1 MSMLQKS
8 IVMVSR
14 KIPFFKSWAPNWFVK
29 LFLFFMTLPGIAIFF
44 LPLTNIEAARGY
56 YGCETGDIQFSV
68 ILFYAG
74 YVGFYSLERRFF
86 SFLAAKEY
94 LLLFVSLQ
102 IINSLICYLTHEL
115 YILFPIRFL
124 QGVLFACN
132 VNLSLTLFFSRLGSE
147 RGREISF
154 SIFFGLLICA
164 APINNLLTAEMIDSY
179 NFNIIY
185 KGAIFA
191 YVPCL
196 IFLALTM
203 NHYRSDKRF
212 PLYKLD
218 FQSFILL
225 SVSLILFG
233 YIMIFGQQYYWFEDQ
248 RIILS
253 VIGIFILSLIMLI
266 RFRAMKRPYIDLRV
280 FKYRNFIIGLVFL
293 LILYI
298 CRFASGIANAY
309 FITALHFDPFYLSF
323 VNIFNLVG
331 LITGVILACGMI
343 IRKTKIRYIW
353 FLGFSLLLLFHVL
366 MYFSFDIEANAF
378 NYFIPLFLQGLGV
391 GILMVPTI
399 IYIISA
405 VPFSIGPSAAATAL
419 TIRYIG
425 FCSSIAL
432 INFFQLFGKSRH
444 YNAFQD
450 HLSRTDP
457 MVKDFFHKASKNLER
472 KGVYKSHLLKASD
485 KLLLRKVEAQTQL
498 RFSMDYYEMMSFVLL
513 LTLLLILLF
522 PYLNKTI
529 LHLKSK
535 RLSPA

>member
-1 MSMLQKS
+1 MTR
-8 IVMVSR
+8 R
-14 KIPFFKSWAPNWFVK
+14 KIPFFKNWAPDWFVK
-29 LFLFFMTLPGIAIFF
+29 FFLFLMTLPGIAIFF

-86 SFLAAKEY
+86 SFLAAREY

-102 IINSLICYLTHEL
+102 IFNSLICYLTHDI
-115 YILFPIRFL
+115 YILFPVRFI

-132 VNLSLTLFFSRLGSE
+132 VNLSLTLFFSRLSSE

-164 APINNLLTAEMIDSY
+164 VPVNNLLTAGIIDAY

-185 KGAIFA
+185 KAAIFS

-196 IFLALTM
+196 IFLACAM
-203 NHYRSDKRF
+203 NHYRSGKRL

-218 FQSFILL
+218 VQSFMLL
-225 SVSLILFG
+225 SGCLVLFG
-233 YIMIFGQQYYWFEDQ
+233 YIMIFGQEYYWLEDQ
-248 RIILS
+248 RIFLS
-253 VIGIFILSLIMLI
+253 VTGIFILSVLMLI

-280 FKYRNFIIGLVFL
+280 FRHRNFIIGLVFL
-293 LILYI
+293 FILYI
-298 CRFASGIANAY
+298 CRFASGITNTY
-309 FITALHFDPFYLSF
+309 FTSSLHFDPFYLSYI
-323 VNIFNLVG
+323 NIFNLLG
-331 LITGVILACGMI
+331 IIIGVILACYMV
-343 IRKTKIRYIW
+343 IRKVGIRYIW
-353 FLGFSLLLLFHVL
+353 FLGFSLLLVFHVL
-366 MYFSFDIEANAF
+366 MYFSFDIEANPF
-378 NYFIPLFLQGLGV
+378 NYFIPLALQGLGV

-405 VPFSIGPSAAATAL
+405 VPFFIGHSAAATAL
-419 TIRYIG
+419 TIRYLG
-425 FCSSIAL
+425 FCTSIGI
-432 INFFQLFGKSRH
+432 INFFQLLGKSRH

-450 HLSRTDP
+450 HLTVLNP
-457 MVKDFFHKASKNLER
+457 VVKNILSKQAGKLSA
-472 KGVYKSHLLKASD
+472 KGMNKDQIIKASD
-485 KLLLRKVEAQTQL
+485 KLLLKKVEDQSLL
-498 RFSMDYYEMMSFVLL
+498 RFNMDYYEMMSWLL
-513 LTLLLILLF
+513 FATLLLILLF

-529 LHLKSK
+529 LHLKSR